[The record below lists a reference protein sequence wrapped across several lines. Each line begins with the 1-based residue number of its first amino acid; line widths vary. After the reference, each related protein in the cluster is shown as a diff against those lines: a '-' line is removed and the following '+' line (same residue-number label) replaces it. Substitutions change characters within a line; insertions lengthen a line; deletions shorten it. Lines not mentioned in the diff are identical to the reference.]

1 MSTVWL
7 ILLMGAGVYA
17 LRLAGLVLRDVS
29 VPPAWERAFGFVP
42 VALLTAL
49 VVSSLVGSSDGGGA
63 RLVAAVGAA
72 IVARWT
78 GQMWACILSGMVV
91 YWLVGIASGGQG

>member
-7 ILLMGAGVYA
+7 ILLMGGAVYG

-29 VPPAWERAFGFVP
+29 MPPTWERAFGFVP

-49 VVSSLVGSSDGGGA
+49 VVASLAGAPEGGAA
-63 RLVAAVGAA
+63 RLVAAAGAA
-72 IVARWT
+72 AVARWT
-78 GQMWACILSGMVV
+78 GQMWACIVSGMAIF
-91 YWLVGIASGGQG
+91 WLVSSI

>member
-1 MSTVWL
+1 MSVVSL

-17 LRLAGLVLRDVS
+17 LRLAGLVLRDVA

-49 VVSSLVGSSDGGGA
+49 VVASLAGAPEGGTT
-63 RLVAAVGAA
+63 RLVAAAGAA
-72 IVARWT
+72 VVARWT
-78 GQMWACILSGMVV
+78 GQMWACILGGMAV
-91 YWLVGIASGGQG
+91 YWLVSSV

>member
-7 ILLMGAGVYA
+7 ILLMGGAVYG

-29 VPPAWERAFGFVP
+29 IPPAWERAFGFVP

-49 VVSSLVGSSDGGGA
+49 VVASLASA
-63 RLVAAVGAA
+63 PEAMPERLIAAAGAA
-72 IVARWT
+72 AVARWT
-78 GQMWACILSGMVV
+78 GQMWACILAGMVV
-91 YWLVGIASGGQG
+91 YWLATSI

>member
-1 MSTVWL
+1 MSTPWL

-49 VVSSLVGSSDGGGA
+49 VVASLAGTPDGGPA
-63 RLVAAVGAA
+63 RLVAAAGAA
-72 IVARWT
+72 AVARRT
-78 GQMWACILSGMVV
+78 GQMWACILSGMVI
-91 YWLVGIASGGQG
+91 YWLVSAM

>member
-1 MSTVWL
+1 MSTPWL

-29 VPPAWERAFGFVP
+29 VPPARERAFGFVP

-49 VVSSLVGSSDGGGA
+49 VVASLAGAPEGGWS
-63 RLVAAVGAA
+63 RLVAAAGAA
-72 IVARWT
+72 VVARWT
-78 GQMWACILSGMVV
+78 GQMWACILGGMVI
-91 YWLVGIASGGQG
+91 YWLLSWVVGVG